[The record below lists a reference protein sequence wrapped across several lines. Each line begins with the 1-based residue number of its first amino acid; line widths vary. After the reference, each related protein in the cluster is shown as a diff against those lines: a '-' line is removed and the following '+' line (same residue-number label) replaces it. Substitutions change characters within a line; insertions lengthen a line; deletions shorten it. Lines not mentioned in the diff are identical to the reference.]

1 MRKRVTM
8 KILLCLL
15 LTSVPALSAIPRP
28 LAGPVRDLRKEIDF
42 ERIGEFHLGPTG
54 AMGWMHV
61 SRNSM
66 TAEARQILI
75 TKVEPGCPAEGVLQ
89 EGDLILGIREA
100 PFSIVG
106 PENA

>member
-1 MRKRVTM
+1 MM
-8 KILLCLL
+8 KVFFCLL
-15 LTSVPALSAIPRP
+15 LMVVPPLLAVPRP

-66 TAEARQILI
+66 TGEARQILI
-75 TKVEPGCPAEGVLQ
+75 TKIEP
-89 EGDLILGIREA
+89 
-100 PFSIVG
+100 
-106 PENA
+106 

>member
-1 MRKRVTM
+1 M
-8 KILLCLL
+8 KLLLCLL
-15 LTSVPALSAIPRP
+15 MMVVPVLSAIPRP

-66 TAEARQILI
+66 T
-75 TKVEPGCPAEGVLQ
+75 
-89 EGDLILGIREA
+89 REA
-100 PFSIVG
+100 
-106 PENA
+106 